1 MGDDKDF
8 DDNYLADDER
18 LDDNIF
24 VIDDKKCDDT
34 FLDLNSYDLADPFM

>member
-24 VIDDKKCDDT
+24 VIDDKKRDDT

>member
-24 VIDDKKCDDT
+24 VIDDKKRDNT